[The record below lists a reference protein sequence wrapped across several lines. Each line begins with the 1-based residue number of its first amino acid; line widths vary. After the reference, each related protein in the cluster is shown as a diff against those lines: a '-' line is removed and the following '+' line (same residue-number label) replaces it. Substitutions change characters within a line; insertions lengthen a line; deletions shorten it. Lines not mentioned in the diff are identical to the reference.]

1 MNERSEKGIM
11 NRKTDEQEATEEAE
25 SRKLDA
31 LLRQQRIDKIEQQ
44 ATQITILETTNQEL
58 FKNLERRVAENK
70 KQEKQIKELEKV
82 LKQCMGRLRV
92 CDSDDDYEAYH
103 ASEKVITATKEEPK

>member
-1 MNERSEKGIM
+1 MTNEEINPVLLVLRYSSCSMSTAVRVI
-11 NRKTDEQEATEEAE
+11 AE
-25 SRKLDA
+25 
-31 LLRQQRIDKIEQQ
+31 LRQTSQQQ

-70 KQEKQIKELEKV
+70 KQEKQIKELEKT
-82 LKQCMGRLRV
+82 LEQCMGRLRV

-103 ASEKVITATKEEPK
+103 AAEKVINKRRT